1 MGDKL
6 NILILEDVA
15 LDAELIEYELRR
27 EKINFSSVIVETEED
42 FTDALTNFNPDIILA
57 DHSLP
62 TFDGLSALK
71 ITKKLSPEIPF
82 IFVSGKIGEEFAVEV
97 LKEGATDYVLKN
109 NLSKLV
115 PALQRAFKETKEQ
128 SERKNVENTLKKRDE
143 QLRLITDNMLDI
155 VVHIDSDGFIHYLS
169 PSVKTVLGYNPEE
182 ILGLKISELKK
193 FVHPEDFPT
202 VKTGFEQV
210 FTNNTSIVEYRCQNV
225 NGNYLWLE
233 AIGNVLASNSQKLR
247 GAVFVIRNINDRKIA
262 ENKLKQ
268 YHDELEK
275 MVIERTAELET
286 INKELESFSY
296 SVSHD
301 LRAPLRRI
309 DGFSQALLE
318 DYSDKMDEQGLYY
331 LNRMRIASQRMAQL
345 IDDLLELSRLSRT
358 TIKIEDVNLSSMAKN
373 IANEL
378 KTNHPQRDVNF
389 IIGDNIMV
397 KGDPRLFQILMEN
410 LLDNAWK
417 FTSNKRESIINFG
430 FQDDNGRLTYFVKD
444 NGCGFNMEESEKI
457 FKPFKRLNSENKFPG
472 SGIGLA
478 TVQRIVAK
486 HGGVIWAQ
494 GEIGIGST
502 FYFTLNPKGDGRE

>member
-1 MGDKL
+1 MKDKL

-27 EKINFSSVIVETEED
+27 EKIDFISLIVETEKD
-42 FTDALTNFNPDIILA
+42 FKEALINFNPDIILA

-71 ITKKLSPEIPF
+71 ITKKISPKTPF

-115 PALQRAFKETKEQ
+115 PALQRAINETKEQ
-128 SERKNVENTLKKRDE
+128 SERKNVEHALKKRDE

-155 VVHIDSDGFIHYLS
+155 VVQIDSHGFIHYLS
-169 PSVKTVLGYNPEE
+169 PSVTTVLGYNTDD
-182 ILGLKISELKK
+182 ILGLKISELVK
-193 FVHPEDFPT
+193 FIHPDDLDG
-202 VKTGFEQV
+202 VKNRFEQV
-210 FTNNTSIVEYRCQNV
+210 FSKNTSSIEYRCKNV
-225 NGNYLWLE
+225 NDDYIWLE
-233 AIGNVLASNSQKLR
+233 AIGNVLSTNSKNLR

-262 ENKLKQ
+262 ENRLKQ

-275 MVIERTAELET
+275 MVAERTAELEAM
-286 INKELESFSY
+286 NKELESFSY

-318 DYSDKMDEQGLYY
+318 DYGDKMDEQGLYY

-345 IDDLLELSRLSRT
+345 IDDLLELSRLTRSD
-358 TIKIEDVNLSSMAKN
+358 IQIEDVNLSFIAEN
-373 IANEL
+373 IAKEL
-378 KTNHPQRDVNF
+378 KTSNPKRNVHFF
-389 IIGDNIMV
+389 IEDNIIV
-397 KGDPRLFQILMEN
+397 KGDSRLLKILMEN

-417 FTSNKRESIINFG
+417 FTSHKDMAKINFG
-430 FQDDNGRLTYFVKD
+430 TKNDNGRLIYYIKD
-444 NGCGFNMEESEKI
+444 NGCGFNMDESEKI
-457 FKPFKRLNSENKFPG
+457 FKPFHRINSENQFPG

-478 TVQRIVAK
+478 TVQRIVNK
-486 HGGVIWAQ
+486 HGGDIWAQ
-494 GEIGIGST
+494 GNIEKGSI
-502 FYFTLNPKGDGRE
+502 FYFTLNPKGDGNE